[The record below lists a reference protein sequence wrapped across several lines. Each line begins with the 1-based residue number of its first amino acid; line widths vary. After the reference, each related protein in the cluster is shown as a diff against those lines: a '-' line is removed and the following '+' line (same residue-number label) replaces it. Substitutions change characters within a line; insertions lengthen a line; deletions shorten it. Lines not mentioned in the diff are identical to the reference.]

1 MAPSAPSPPSEPPSF
16 EQSLA
21 RLDEIV
27 HLLEEG
33 QLGLDEALAR
43 YEEGVKLLRQG
54 YQLLE
59 KAERRIELLSGLDAE
74 GRPVTRPLEDV
85 STWSSEGDA

>member
-1 MAPSAPSPPSEPPSF
+1 MAAGATSQPAEPPNF
-16 EQSLA
+16 ERSLA

-27 HLLEEG
+27 RLLEEG

-43 YEEGVKLLRQG
+43 YEEGVRLLRQG
-54 YQLLE
+54 YRLLDE
-59 KAERRIELLSGLDAE
+59 AERRIELLSGLDAE

-85 STWSSEGDA
+85 STLPPEA